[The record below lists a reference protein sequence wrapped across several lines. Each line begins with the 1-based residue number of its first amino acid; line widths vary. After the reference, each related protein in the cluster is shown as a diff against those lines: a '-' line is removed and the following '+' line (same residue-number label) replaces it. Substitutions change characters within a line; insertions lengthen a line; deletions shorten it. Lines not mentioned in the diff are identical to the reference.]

1 MSSDLVENG
10 GAAVP
15 VIPHFWVVAGARGGP
30 HLCRDLPTGGA
41 GQRDVAEQEGGVL
54 LQVAVGVLP
63 VAAWCCSVRGQLVTA
78 AAFPHFGVPQ
88 FRLAPGGGVVK
99 LGGGPSLVTN
109 LNFVPWL
116 FTITRIIVGC
126 VI

>member
-1 MSSDLVENG
+1 M
-10 GAAVP
+10 
-15 VIPHFWVVAGARGGP
+15 VAGARGGP

-54 LQVAVGVLP
+54 FQVAVGVLP
-63 VAAWCCSVRGQLVTA
+63 IAAWCCSVRVQLVTA
-78 AAFPHFGVPQ
+78 ALPHFGVPQ